1 MLTNTVPWSGE
12 DTPTPGLT
20 TTVART
26 PAVVATVSWDSVNM
40 DLDQC
45 LTQCSGWVNSYFLIN
60 NTS

>member
-20 TTVART
+20 TIVART

-40 DLDQC
+40 DLDQR
-45 LTQCSGWVNSYFLIN
+45 LTQCSGWVISYFLIN
-60 NTS
+60 NTI